1 MRMRAVA
8 LFVLTATIAG
18 PLPAHSQGTARSMDI
33 DTSIRSSGMAGAS
46 TAVFFGDDPNSWANP
61 ALLGYA
67 SGVRYQRGRT
77 QLVPGLATDV
87 FFNSEHVRVGG
98 GGAGLV
104 VSGRPFLEGVEVDYG
119 PDVFS
124 GFETVES
131 WGFGVSALRVVE
143 GIRRAAGGA
152 PAPRSHKADVSFGMN
167 FKRTNVVLVPG
178 FFEDSGS
185 TVDWG
190 VLLRATP
197 LDRSDPGPGVPLRL
211 DAALG
216 FGVINANDEIF
227 LRFPPTRQKRTGI
240 AMHLAVDP
248 QASGLSRS
256 GSRPWYLEGLSPL
269 FSFGLAGD
277 WTRASAGGQGR
288 RYDTWGA
295 GVEATML
302 NVLTLRG
309 GYYYDRIGEIQDPAF
324 GFALTLPVGKLA
336 GVRYEESRFPQA
348 RNSGLSDQRRM
359 SFTVWVDPVEA
370 LGLSRREGAE

>member
-1 MRMRAVA
+1 MRTRAVA
-8 LFVLTATIAG
+8 LFVLTATIVG
-18 PLPAHSQGTARSMDI
+18 SLPAHSQGTARSMDI

-67 SGVRYQRGRT
+67 SGVRYQRGKT

-87 FFNSEHVRVGG
+87 FFSSEHVRVGG
-98 GGAGLV
+98 GGAGV
-104 VSGRPFLEGVEVDYG
+104 VFSGRPVLEGVELDYG
-119 PDVFS
+119 SDFFR

-131 WGFGVSALRVVE
+131 WGFGVSALRAAE
-143 GIRRAAGGA
+143 AIRHAAGGA
-152 PAPRSHKADVSFGMN
+152 PAPRSRKVDVSFGMN
-167 FKRTNVVLVPG
+167 FKRTHFVLGP
-178 FFEDSGS
+178 FSEDSAN

-197 LDRSDPGPGVPLRL
+197 LDRSDPGAGVPLRL

-216 FGVINANDEIF
+216 FGVINANEATF
-227 LRFPPTRQKRTGI
+227 FGFPPTRQKRTGI
-240 AMHLAVDP
+240 AMHLALDP
-248 QASGLSRS
+248 PAWGMSQS

-309 GYYYDRIGEIQDPAF
+309 GYYYDRLGEIQDPTF
-324 GFALTLPVGKLA
+324 GFALTLPVGRLA

-348 RNSGLSDQRRM
+348 RDSGLSDLTRR
-359 SFTVWVDPVEA
+359 SFTVWVDPVEFW
-370 LGLSRREGAE
+370 GFSRRDVAE